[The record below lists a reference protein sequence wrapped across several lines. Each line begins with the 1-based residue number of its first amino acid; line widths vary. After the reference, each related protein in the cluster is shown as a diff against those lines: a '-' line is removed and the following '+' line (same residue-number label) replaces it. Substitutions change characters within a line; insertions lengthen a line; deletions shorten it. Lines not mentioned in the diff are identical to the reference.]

1 MSAQRR
7 FWQSTAWRKALLPDS
22 GMAEAEGLAA
32 GTGLLTGEVARTTQV
47 AAAACPLC
55 DAPAE
60 VVVIDLVAKQTS
72 RSCPAC
78 GHRWTSDEP
87 ALTQRPRR

>member
-1 MSAQRR
+1 
-7 FWQSTAWRKALLPDS
+7 
-22 GMAEAEGLAA
+22 MAEAEGLAA
-32 GTGLLTGEVARTTQV
+32 GTGLLTGDVARTTQV
-47 AAAACPLC
+47 ATVACPLC
-55 DAPAE
+55 AAAAE

-78 GHRWTSDEP
+78 GHRWTADEP